1 MKNQQLVSHSWWKA
15 RLRRSLAV
23 AFLVLWIAPAIASDR
38 EGDMPSSGAVYTA
51 SNSSS
56 GNEVLAYKREA
67 NGNLQFI
74 RSFATG
80 GTGNDDSAALGN
92 QGGIAISRN
101 GQWLL
106 VVNPGSNDFSAF
118 RVAPNGGLTLTDTE
132 PSNGLLPVSVTI
144 SGNLLYVVN
153 SGDGDG
159 DTGNIAG
166 FTIDF
171 NSGDLTPIL
180 GSIRPLSGMTDP
192 QPAQIQFN
200 RGGTALVVTEKA
212 TNFIDTYMVDANGV
226 ASEPVSNLSHGVT
239 PFGFSFSKQGY
250 LIVSEAFAGLPDISA
265 VSSYSVNAQG
275 EVNVIT
281 PSAPTT
287 ETAACWIVV
296 TDDGDF
302 TYATNTGSGTISGY
316 RINRATGELRLLD
329 PDGITA
335 TTGVGSGPTDAAL
348 IQGSDFLYVLN
359 SLSHEIIGFSV
370 EEEDGSLE
378 QIELVG
384 GLPDFAFGL
393 IAR

>member
-1 MKNQQLVSHSWWKA
+1 MKNGQLISHSSWKA
-15 RLRRSLAV
+15 LSRFSLAAV
-23 AFLVLWIAPAIASDR
+23 FLAVWIAPTIARAS
-38 EGDMPSSGAVYTA
+38 EADMPSSGAVYTA

-56 GNEVLAYKREA
+56 GNEVIAYKRES

-74 RSFATG
+74 RAFATG

-92 QGGIAISRN
+92 QGGIALSRD

-132 PSNGLLPVSVTI
+132 RSNGLLPVSVTI
-144 SGNLLYVVN
+144 HGNLVYVVN
-153 SGDGDG
+153 SGDGEE

-180 GSIRPLSGMTDP
+180 GSIRSLSGETDP

-200 RGGTALVVTEKA
+200 RRGTGLVVTEKT

-226 ASEPVSNLSHGVT
+226 ASEPLSNLSHGVT
-239 PFGFSFSKQGY
+239 PFGFSFSSDGY

-265 VSSYSVNAQG
+265 VSSYSVNSQG

-281 PSAPTT
+281 PSAPTF

-296 TDDGDF
+296 SENGKF
-302 TYATNTGSGTISGY
+302 TYTTNTGSGTISGY

-335 TTGVGSGPTDAAL
+335 ETGIDSGPTDAAL
-348 IQGSDFLYVLN
+348 SEASRFLYVLN
-359 SLSHEIIGFSV
+359 SLTHEIIGFRV
-370 EEEDGSLE
+370 NGADGSLE
-378 QIELVG
+378 RIELVG
-384 GLPDFAFGL
+384 GVPDFAFGL
-393 IAR
+393 VAR

>member
-1 MKNQQLVSHSWWKA
+1 MKNRQLIFHSSWKA
-15 RLRRSLAV
+15 LSRFSLAV
-23 AFLVLWIAPAIASDR
+23 AFLAVWIAPTIARDR
-38 EGDMPSSGAVYTA
+38 EADMPSSGAVYTA

-56 GNEVLAYKREA
+56 GNKVLAYKRA
-67 NGNLQFI
+67 SDGNLQFI
-74 RSFATG
+74 RAFATG
-80 GTGNDDSAALGN
+80 GRGNDAALGN
-92 QGGIAISRN
+92 QGGIALSRD

-118 RVAPNGGLTLTDTE
+118 RVGANGGLTLTDTE
-132 PSNGLLPVSVTI
+132 TSNGLLPVSVTI
-144 SGNLLYVVN
+144 SGNLVYVVN
-153 SGDGDG
+153 FGDSGG

-180 GSIRPLSGMTDP
+180 GSIRSLSGMTDP

-200 RGGTALVVTEKA
+200 RGGTGLVVTEKA

-226 ASEPVSNLSHGVT
+226 ASEPLSNLSHGVT
-239 PFGFSFSKQGY
+239 PFGFSFSSDGY

-265 VSSYSVNAQG
+265 VSSYSVNSQG
-275 EVNVIT
+275 ELNVIT
-281 PSAPTT
+281 PSAPTN

-296 TDDGDF
+296 SENGKF
-302 TYATNTGSGTISGY
+302 TYTTNTGSGTISGY

-335 TTGVGSGPTDAAL
+335 KTGIDSGPTDAAF
-348 IQGSDFLYVLN
+348 SEASRFLYVLN
-359 SLSHEIIGFSV
+359 SLTHEIIGFRVNGS
-370 EEEDGSLE
+370 DGSLE
-378 QIELVG
+378 RIELVG

-393 IAR
+393 VAH

>member
-1 MKNQQLVSHSWWKA
+1 MKNRQLISHSSWKA
-15 RLRRSLAV
+15 LSRFSVSVVFLAV
-23 AFLVLWIAPAIASDR
+23 WIAPTIARDR
-38 EGDMPSSGAVYTA
+38 EADMPSSGAVYTA

-56 GNEVLAYKREA
+56 GNEVLAYKRA
-67 NGNLQFI
+67 SNGNLQFI
-74 RSFATG
+74 RAFATG
-80 GTGNDDSAALGN
+80 GSGNDAALGN
-92 QGGIAISRN
+92 QGGIALSRD

-118 RVAPNGGLTLTDTE
+118 RVEPNGGLTLTDTE
-132 PSNGLLPVSVTI
+132 TSNGLLPVSVTI
-144 SGNLLYVVN
+144 SGNLVYVVN
-153 SGDGDG
+153 FGDGDE

-180 GSIRPLSGMTDP
+180 GSIRSLSGMTDP

-200 RGGTALVVTEKA
+200 RGGTGLVVTEKA
-212 TNFIDTYMVDANGV
+212 TNFINTYMVDANGV
-226 ASEPVSNLSHGVT
+226 AGEPLSNLSHGVT
-239 PFGFSFSKQGY
+239 PFGFSFSRQGY

-265 VSSYSVNAQG
+265 VSSYSVNTQG

-281 PSAPTT
+281 PSSPTN

-296 TDDGDF
+296 TDDGKF
-302 TYATNTGSGTISGY
+302 TYTTNTGSGTISGY

-335 TTGVGSGPTDAAL
+335 RTGIDSGPTDEAL
-348 IQGSDFLYVLN
+348 SQGSKYLYVLN
-359 SLSHEIIGFSV
+359 SLTHEIIGFSV
-370 EEEDGSLE
+370 DGSDGSLE
-378 QIELVG
+378 RIELVG

-393 IAR
+393 VAR